1 MTDVDNCSSPT
12 YDNVFTVI
20 LKKNMAVLLQGKEI
34 NGKMYDKNSYY
45 LEFMYNTIVKINV
58 KL

>member
-20 LKKNMAVLLQGKEI
+20 LKKNVAVLLQSKEI